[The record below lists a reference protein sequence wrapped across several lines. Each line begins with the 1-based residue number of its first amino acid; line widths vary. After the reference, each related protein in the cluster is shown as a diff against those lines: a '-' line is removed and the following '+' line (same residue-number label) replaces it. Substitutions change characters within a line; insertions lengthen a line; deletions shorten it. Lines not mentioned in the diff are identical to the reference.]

1 MSSRRGEHLLSKVFL
16 RPQPHRI
23 VEWLLEIVGHDL
35 DPKDLGI
42 VQLVNR
48 LLVVF
53 AGMLVMIR
61 LADRRFLA
69 RRNAFDVL
77 LAFLIGSMLAR
88 AINGSGPLFKTLFLG
103 FILVLLH
110 RLINKCAYH
119 SSTVSWLLKGRAYQL
134 VRNGKPVK
142 EELKRHHVTDNDLEE
157 DLRLEAGTSSLME
170 VEEAWLERS
179 GEISVKKCPKRG
191 N

>member
-1 MSSRRGEHLLSKVFL
+1 MSSRRGKHLLSKAFL

-119 SSTVSWLLKGRAYQL
+119 SSAVSWLLKGRAYQL
-134 VRNGKPVK
+134 VRAGKPVQ
-142 EELKRHHVTDNDLEE
+142 EELRRHHVTDNDLEE
-157 DLRLEAGTSSLME
+157 DLRLEAGTSNLEE

-179 GEISVKKCPKRG
+179 GEVSVKKSRKRAD
-191 N
+191 